1 MSQKSLKEQRLQ
13 RIKNLGSLVER
24 GFEAYPY
31 KFEVTDKA
39 ALLQEKYKDS
49 VAGDEFEDVVSIAG
63 RVMLLRM
70 MGKVS
75 FATIEDDSG
84 RIQVYFQKDILEKYN
99 ALKKIDLGDYIEV
112 KGNIFRTQKGELT
125 IKAHDFRPLVK
136 SLRPLPDKYH
146 GLSDK
151 EQRYRQRYLDL
162 MVNPDVKR
170 AFILRSK
177 TISFI
182 RRYLEDLGFMEVETP
197 VLQSVPGGAE
207 ARPFK
212 THHNA
217 LNHDYHMRI
226 SLELYL
232 KRLIVGGFNQVYEMG
247 RLFRNEGVSP
257 KHNPEFTMLEL
268 YWVGKDYID
277 ILELV
282 ENMYSELIKTLTG
295 SYKVDYQGTILDFS
309 TPWARVDYTTE
320 IAKKAGIDFDM
331 LDEEKLRAWVAENY
345 PKKGGDEQA
354 LAEQPINQIYN
365 KLYDIYVEPF
375 LEQPTFVMD
384 HPQAISPLAKKHRSR
399 EGLVERFEPVCMGME
414 LGNAFS
420 ELNDPLDQR
429 ERFELQ
435 ESLRDKGDDEQPPL
449 DEDFLTALEFG
460 MPPTGGLGLGIDR
473 IAMIVADVPSIR
485 DVILFPLLKPES

>member
-13 RIKNLGSLVER
+13 RIKNLDSLIER

-31 KFEVTDKA
+31 SFEVEHQTKE
-39 ALLQEKYKDS
+39 LQEKYADS
-49 VAGDEFEDVVSIAG
+49 VAADEFEDIVSIAG

-70 MGKVS
+70 MGKVT

-84 RIQVYFQKDILEKYN
+84 RIQVYFQKDMLEKYN

-112 KGNIFRTQKGELT
+112 KGSIFRTQKGELT
-125 IKAHDFRPLVK
+125 IKVNDFRPLVK

-162 MVNPDVKR
+162 MVNPEVKR

-217 LNHDYHMRI
+217 LNYDFHMRI

-232 KRLIVGGFNQVYEMG
+232 KRLIVGGFKQVYEMG

-282 ENMYSELIKTLTG
+282 ENMYSELVKTLTG
-295 SYKVDYQGTILDFS
+295 SYKINYQGTELDFS
-309 TPWARVDYTTE
+309 TPWARIDFTGE

-345 PKKGGDEQA
+345 PKKGGEEQA

-399 EGLVERFEPVCMGME
+399 AGLVERFEPVCMGME

-420 ELNDPLDQR
+420 ELNDPIDQR
-429 ERFELQ
+429 KRFELQ
-435 ESLRDKGDDEQPPL
+435 ESLRDRGDDEQPPL

-473 IAMIVADVPSIR
+473 IAMLVADVPSIR
-485 DVILFPLLKPES
+485 DVILFPLLKPEI

>member
-13 RIKNLGSLVER
+13 RIKNLESLVER

-31 KFEVTDKA
+31 KFEISNKA
-39 ALLQEKYKDS
+39 KELQEKYKDTQAGEEFDDLVS
-49 VAGDEFEDVVSIAG
+49 VAG

-70 MGKVS
+70 MGKVT
-75 FATIEDDSG
+75 FATIEDNSG
-84 RIQVYFQKDILEKYN
+84 RIQVYFQKDMLDKYN

-125 IKAHDFRPLVK
+125 VKAHDFRPLVK

-162 MVNPDVKR
+162 MVNPEVKR

-182 RRYLEDLGFMEVETP
+182 RRYLEDLGFIEVETP

-232 KRLIVGGFNQVYEMG
+232 KRLIVGGFEQVYEMG

-282 ENMYSELIKTLTG
+282 ENMYSELVKTLTG
-295 SYKVDYQGTILDFS
+295 SYKINYQGTELDFS
-309 TPWARVDYTTE
+309 TPWARVDYTGE
-320 IAKKAGIDFDM
+320 IAKKAGIDFDI
-331 LDEEKLRAWVAENY
+331 LDEDKLRAWVAKNY

-429 ERFELQ
+429 QRFELQ
-435 ESLRDKGDDEQPPL
+435 QSLRDKGDDEQPPL

-485 DVILFPLLKPES
+485 DVILFPLLKPEA